1 MTPDISIIIPV
12 YNTAAYLPATIAS
25 LQASD
30 DDITYEF
37 VCVDDGSDDESLSIL
52 QSWADTDPRV
62 VVLTQPNQGQSVARN
77 TAISNA
83 HGRWIYCLDSD
94 DIISHDALSAA
105 YAEASRLGVGLL
117 LFSGDI
123 IDESGRHIDEVA
135 NTIYTHQR
143 YQRSEELPGNK
154 VMTGTEVMTILLRTF
169 SFRAVPWLYL
179 IDAEFL
185 KSTGIV
191 FRPGIIHEDEL
202 FTATLIMSCH
212 SVATLHRTL
221 IHHRI
226 RRSSTMGATFSRRNM
241 DCYLTVIDGVQEW
254 LHDNPSHRQT
264 AWRYCAYT
272 LNHVLI
278 TARTLP
284 WRDRL
289 QTLRRITRSGYLP
302 YLEPKRLLQ
311 FIYGK

>member
-25 LQASD
+25 LQALD
-30 DDITYEF
+30 EGVTYEF
-37 VCVDDGSDDESLSIL
+37 VCVDDGSTDESLSIL
-52 QSWADTDPRV
+52 RSWAATDSRV
-62 VVLTQPNQGQSVARN
+62 LVLTQPNQGQSVARN
-77 TAISNA
+77 IAISNA

-94 DIISHDALSAA
+94 DILEHDALAA
-105 YAEASRLGVGLL
+105 AHAEANRLGVGML

-123 IDESGRHIDEVA
+123 IDEAGRHIDEVA

-143 YQRSEELPGNK
+143 YQRSDELPANE
-154 VMTGTEVMTILLRTF
+154 VMTGTEVMETLLRTF

-179 IDAEFL
+179 IDADL
-185 KSTGIV
+185 LRRTGIV

-202 FTATLIMSCH
+202 FTATLIMSCNCI
-212 SVATLHRTL
+212 ATLHRTL
-221 IHHRI
+221 VHHRI
-226 RRSSTMGATFSRRNM
+226 RKSSTMGATFSRRNM

-254 LHDNPSHRQT
+254 LHENPGHRQI

-278 TARTLP
+278 TARVLP
-284 WRDRL
+284 WNDRL
-289 QTLRRITRSGYLP
+289 HTLRRIAHSGYMP